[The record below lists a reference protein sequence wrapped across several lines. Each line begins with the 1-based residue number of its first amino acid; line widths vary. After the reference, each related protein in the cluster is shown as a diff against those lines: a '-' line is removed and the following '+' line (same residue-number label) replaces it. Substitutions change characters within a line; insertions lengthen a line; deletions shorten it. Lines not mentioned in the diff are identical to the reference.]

1 MAPATE
7 ERALSAGKLAWV
19 GLALAAAALLSS
31 WNPFAAPFGLIL
43 GVASG
48 GLGLWLLRRRRGSR
62 PAAAGALTLGAL
74 AALVSALVL
83 WLGAGAVTA
92 ELTGEPV
99 VKARTA
105 AEAGAL
111 LDAARAASDPV
122 RQRARK
128 ELEAAA
134 AGAGGAPAES
144 AKEDVPLEPAPPPPE
159 GEDED
164 EPE

>member
-7 ERALSAGKLAWV
+7 DRALSPGKLGGVAL
-19 GLALAAAALLSS
+19 GLAAAALLSS
-31 WNPFAAPFGLIL
+31 WNPFAAPFGLVVGL
-43 GVASG
+43 ASG

-62 PAAAGALTLGAL
+62 PAAAGALALGAL

-83 WLGAGAVTA
+83 VLTAGAVTA

-128 ELEAAA
+128 ELDAATAGTGGAAA
-134 AGAGGAPAES
+134 ES
-144 AKEDVPLEPAPPPPE
+144 PKEDAPLEPAAPPPE
-159 GEDED
+159 EEDED

>member
-1 MAPATE
+1 MAPASE
-7 ERALSAGKLAWV
+7 ERALAPAIGWV
-19 GLALAAAALLSS
+19 GLGLAVAALLSS

-43 GVASG
+43 GLASG

-62 PAAAGALTLGAL
+62 PAAAGALTLGGL

-83 WLGAGAVTA
+83 WLSAGAVTA

-105 AEAGAL
+105 AESGAL
-111 LDAARAASDPV
+111 LDAARASSDPV

-128 ELEAAA
+128 ELDAATAGA
-134 AGAGGAPAES
+134 AGAAVES
-144 AKEDVPLEPAPPPPE
+144 AKEDAPLEPAAPPLE
-159 GEDED
+159 EQGED